1 MKRFQRAGLASQ
13 AGALLAGAML
23 PLSLAPFDVWPVA
36 LLSPTLLLLS
46 LTHGSASA
54 AAWRGWLFGLGM
66 WGAGAS
72 WVYVSI
78 HDYGAA
84 PLPLAATL
92 TLLFCMGLA
101 LFQALTFGAWARW
114 LRPRHGGLLLGFP
127 AAWVLG
133 EWLRE
138 WFLTGFPWL
147 YLGYSQLDG
156 PLAGW
161 APVTGVHGIGLILA
175 LSAATGVAWVGAAEA
190 RGAHRV
196 RARRL
201 ALAIVAAAWALAW
214 PLGRIDWTEPAG
226 EARSVAMVQGNIP
239 QLLKWDPR
247 HLEDTLA
254 VYASMSEPLWG
265 ADIVVW
271 PESSV
276 PAYFDLVREF
286 LGTQAAA
293 AAAKGS
299 TLILGLPMR
308 DDEPGARR
316 GYVARNSVIALG
328 PEPGVYHKRHL
339 VPFGEYVPMEGVLRG
354 LIAFFDL
361 PMSSFS
367 GGPAGQPPLRADGV
381 AIAPSICY
389 EVVYP
394 ELVRTGAADAA
405 LLLTVSNDTW
415 FGASIGPLQH
425 LQMARMRALE
435 NGRALIRATN
445 DGVSALVDHRGRVTV
460 RGAQFS
466 REVIRGEVQPR
477 AGRTPYSWVGAWP
490 VLGLCLLMLLPA
502 FVQSGP
508 PRGEDG

>member
-1 MKRFQRAGLASQ
+1 MRRFQRAGFASQ

-23 PLSLAPFDVWPVA
+23 PLSLAPFDWWPVA
-36 LLSPTLLLLS
+36 IVSPALLLLS

-66 WGAGAS
+66 WGTGAS

-78 HDYGAA
+78 HTYGAA
-84 PLPLAATL
+84 PVPLAAAL

-101 LFQALTFGAWARW
+101 LFQAFTFGAWARW

-147 YLGYSQLDG
+147 YIGYSQLDG

-161 APVTGVHGIGLILA
+161 APVSGVLGIGLILA
-175 LSAATGVAWVGAAEA
+175 LSAATLVAWVMSPEG
-190 RGAHRV
+190 RGAHQA

-201 ALAIVAAAWALAW
+201 ALGVVAGLWLLAW
-214 PLGRIDWTEPAG
+214 PLGRIEWTQAAG
-226 EARSVAMVQGNIP
+226 EPRSVAMVQGNIP
-239 QLLKWDPR
+239 QLLKWDPE
-247 HLEDTLA
+247 HLENTLA

-308 DDEPGARR
+308 EDEPGTRR
-316 GYVARNSVIALG
+316 GYVARNSVISLG

-339 VPFGEYVPMEGVLRG
+339 VPFGEYVPLEGVLRG

-367 GGPAGQPPLRADGV
+367 GGPAGQPPLRADGIP
-381 AIAPSICY
+381 IAPSICY

-394 ELVRTGAADAA
+394 ELVRAGATEAG

-445 DGVSALVDHRGRVTV
+445 DGVSALVDHQGRLIV
-460 RGAQFS
+460 RGGQFS

-477 AGRTPYSWVGAWP
+477 EGRTPWSWVGAWP
-490 VLGLCLLMLLPA
+490 VLALCLLMLFPA
-502 FVQSGP
+502 LARSGP